1 VFSAARAEGKIEGLE
16 GDEGLF
22 IVKSLLFAS
31 AFLNG
36 IGAAIIYVA

>member
-1 VFSAARAEGKIEGLE
+1 MFSAARAEGKIEGLE
-16 GDEGLF
+16 GDDGLF